1 MNPAAQPDNRPR
13 GRRLNENI
21 RILVV
26 DENIGS
32 AKLLAT
38 LLGYMGPYVVDV
50 AHDGPAVLEKI
61 TSFRPDA
68 VLLDIGLPG
77 MDGYEVGREIRQNP
91 ENDDLLL
98 VALTGHSMPEYR
110 QRSMDTGFDVHLVKP
125 PSVQM
130 LQDVLSHPKL
140 TG

>member
-1 MNPAAQPDNRPR
+1 MNAQ
-13 GRRLNENI
+13 I

-26 DENIGS
+26 DDNVGS

-38 LLGYMGPYVVDV
+38 LLEYLGPYVVDV
-50 AHDGPAVLEKI
+50 AHDGPEVLEKVS
-61 TSFRPDA
+61 SFRPDA

-91 ENDDLLL
+91 ENDRVLL

-110 QRSMDTGFDVHLVKP
+110 QRSMDLGFDVHLVKP
-125 PSVQM
+125 PSVEM

-140 TG
+140 AG

>member
-1 MNPAAQPDNRPR
+1 
-13 GRRLNENI
+13 LNETI

-26 DENIGS
+26 DDNVGS

-38 LLGYMGPYVVDV
+38 LLGYMGPYVVEV
-50 AHDGPAVLEKI
+50 AHDGPSVLEMI
-61 TSFRPDA
+61 GSFQPDA
-68 VLLDIGLPG
+68 VLLDISLPG
-77 MDGYEVGREIRQNP
+77 MDGYEVGREIRRNP
-91 ENDDLLL
+91 AYDNLLL

-110 QRSMDTGFDVHLVKP
+110 QRSLEIGFDIHLVKP

-130 LQDVLSHPKL
+130 LQEVLSHPKL